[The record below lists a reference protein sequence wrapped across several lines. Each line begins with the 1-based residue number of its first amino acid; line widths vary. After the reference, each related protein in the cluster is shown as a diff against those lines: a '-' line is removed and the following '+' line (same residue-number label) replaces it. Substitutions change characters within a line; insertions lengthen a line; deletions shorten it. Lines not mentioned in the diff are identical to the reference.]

1 MAEDG
6 EENIYESANYRRQDE
21 AMEDDEIIDDD
32 QDNPDDEVEGE
43 DLDENLE
50 E

>member
-1 MAEDG
+1 MYED
-6 EENIYESANYRRQDE
+6 NRFYQNDE
-21 AMEDDEIIDDD
+21 ASEEDAVVDDD
-32 QDNPDDEVEGE
+32 QSNLDDEVEGE

>member
-1 MAEDG
+1 MYG
-6 EENIYESANYRRQDE
+6 EQDRRYDQYDE
-21 AMEDDEIIDDD
+21 ASEEDAVVDDD
-32 QDNPDDEVEGE
+32 NSNPDDEVEGE

>member
-1 MAEDG
+1 M
-6 EENIYESANYRRQDE
+6 YEGNGYYRNDE
-21 AMEDDEIIDDD
+21 ASEEDAVVDDD
-32 QDNPDDEVEGE
+32 QSNLDDEVEGE